1 MKKFSLLFL
10 FISLYFS
17 AFSTIDTL
25 NVDITSD
32 TTLTA
37 DTIFVGQKITV
48 ETSKTLTIAPGVVV
62 IFSGDTTHQYNE
74 MQNTTAGYFYIKG
87 NLNAAGL
94 YNNRITFTKADSL
107 NWGGIFFSNLAD
119 SSVFKYCDINFANGI
134 DSIENFNYTGAI
146 SARNGKLKI
155 YSCNINNNN
164 SAIYLNEANIA
175 MFNNIITNNNI
186 AITCDSSDF
195 TMINSTITENAQ
207 SISATTNSSPTITNT
222 IIYGNTANTI
232 TGTPNITYSNIEGGF
247 AGTGNINSD
256 PNFVTN
262 YKLSA
267 CSNSINVGSSN
278 TTILYENTDY
288 FGNNRIFWTLVDL
301 GAYEH
306 QYEHSYYSSD
316 TVKFS
321 LCADSVQIDNIWFNN
336 DTIFTHTFYN
346 SPNYCDS
353 TLIFQITKIQ
363 LPTLTFSP
371 ADTLVCLDK
380 KAWIKPILTPNYD
393 DAVITWTSNDSTETL
408 GLNGNNVFAYMRT
421 REKQYY
427 INVDIQ
433 GCVIVDTANIGVHQE
448 YVINLGADTSACRG
462 YNISAGAG
470 QNGYLWSNGETTAN
484 ISILNTGI
492 YSVTVTDTNN
502 CRYNNSVDITIL
514 PTPIVNFAD
523 DTLTLFSDGNTII
536 GGAGLGYDNYLWSN
550 GETTPY
556 INIDAADLA
565 IGNHT
570 YWLYCSFI
578 SGCEASDTIIVKILD
593 KVNVNELNTNKEI
606 KLYPNPSNGNINITG
621 EFVNKG
627 NVYIS
632 VSDISGK
639 IISTKN
645 IGDIT
650 ILSENIDLKGLEKGF
665 YFINIKHNNTI
676 GTYKI
681 SIQ

>member
-1 MKKFSLLFL
+1 
-10 FISLYFS
+10 
-17 AFSTIDTL
+17 
-25 NVDITSD
+25 
-32 TTLTA
+32 
-37 DTIFVGQKITV
+37 
-48 ETSKTLTIAPGVVV
+48 
-62 IFSGDTTHQYNE
+62 
-74 MQNTTAGYFYIKG
+74 
-87 NLNAAGL
+87 
-94 YNNRITFTKADSL
+94 
-107 NWGGIFFSNLAD
+107 
-119 SSVFKYCDINFANGI
+119 
-134 DSIENFNYTGAI
+134 
-146 SARNGKLKI
+146 
-155 YSCNINNNN
+155 
-164 SAIYLNEANIA
+164 
-175 MFNNIITNNNI
+175 
-186 AITCDSSDF
+186 
-195 TMINSTITENAQ
+195 
-207 SISATTNSSPTITNT
+207 
-222 IIYGNTANTI
+222 
-232 TGTPNITYSNIEGGF
+232 
-247 AGTGNINSD
+247 
-256 PNFVTN
+256 
-262 YKLSA
+262 
-267 CSNSINVGSSN
+267 
-278 TTILYENTDY
+278 
-288 FGNNRIFWTLVDL
+288 
-301 GAYEH
+301 
-306 QYEHSYYSSD
+306 
-316 TVKFS
+316 
-321 LCADSVQIDNIWFNN
+321 
-336 DTIFTHTFYN
+336 
-346 SPNYCDS
+346 
-353 TLIFQITKIQ
+353 
-363 LPTLTFSP
+363 
-371 ADTLVCLDK
+371 
-380 KAWIKPILTPNYD
+380 
-393 DAVITWTSNDSTETL
+393 
-408 GLNGNNVFAYMRT
+408 MRT

-556 INIDAADLA
+556 INIDAADLD

-570 YWLYCSFI
+570 YWLYCSFT